1 MRPLWPPRVPIMPNA
16 DVKERIAKRIAAAG
30 VCSRREAEALI
41 HAGRVKVNGKTIPSP
56 AITVSAHD
64 NVMVD
69 GVALN
74 TPSRAPE
81 LWALHKPA
89 GYITTTHDPGG
100 IPTVFSLLPP
110 DLPRLISVGRLDVT
124 SEGLLLFTNSGA
136 FSRALELPKNALARS
151 YRVRVRGLPS
161 ETQIARLTRGVTIDG
176 IHYRGMKIAV
186 EKEQSGGRNH
196 WLAVTLKEGKNREI
210 RRIFEHLDLPVSRLI
225 RTHYAGIALGDLPP
239 GSTRKIPSAIT
250 RKLAD
255 QLGVTSCA

>member
-1 MRPLWPPRVPIMPNA
+1 
-16 DVKERIAKRIAAAG
+16 
-30 VCSRREAEALI
+30 
-41 HAGRVKVNGKTIPSP
+41 
-56 AITVSAHD
+56 
-64 NVMVD
+64 
-69 GVALN
+69 
-74 TPSRAPE
+74 
-81 LWALHKPA
+81 
-89 GYITTTHDPGG
+89 
-100 IPTVFSLLPP
+100 
-110 DLPRLISVGRLDVT
+110 
-124 SEGLLLFTNSGA
+124 
-136 FSRALELPKNALARS
+136 
-151 YRVRVRGLPS
+151 
-161 ETQIARLTRGVTIDG
+161 TIDG